1 MLKLFKHLK
10 PYSKQLVFI
19 LILLFIQTMA
29 QLYLPTLLSK
39 IVDTG
44 IINGD
49 VNYILKIGGIMI
61 GIAFIGSICTIFA
74 SFISSK
80 VSMGL
85 GRDLRRNIFT
95 KAETFSLNEID
106 TIGTASLITRT
117 TNDVNQVQQVVIM
130 ILRMMVTA
138 PLTCIGGIIMAVS
151 VNKKLSLILLVS
163 MPIVIITIL
172 FIGKKGMPLFKAMQV
187 KLDKINK
194 ILRENL
200 TGIRVIR
207 AFNKQSFE
215 KKRFDEA
222 NDDFTNNAIKVNKIT
237 ALLMP
242 LLMLILNLTSVAI
255 LWFGANRINSGVM
268 EVGNLMAFLQYV
280 MQIMFSLIMVSMLFI
295 MIPRASASAERIN
308 EVLKMEPSINDSN
321 NLINESTEKG
331 YVEFKDVSYFYPGAE
346 NPALS
351 NISFKTN
358 PGETTAIIGGTGSGK
373 STILN
378 LITRFYDV
386 SKGEI
391 LVDGINIK
399 NMSQDTLRSK
409 IGFVPQKAMLF
420 SGTISENLKY
430 GKEDATNEDL
440 IHAAKI
446 AQAYEFISEKEN
458 GFDSIVEQ
466 GGKNF
471 SGGQKQRL
479 AIARALVRKPEVY
492 LFDDSFSALDFKTD
506 SKLRAALKSET
517 KNSAVIIVAQRVS
530 TIMDADRILVLDEG
544 KIVGIGTH
552 KELLKNCAIY
562 QEIASSQLS
571 EEELSNEHR

>member
-10 PYSKQLVFI
+10 PYSKQLIFI

-29 QLYLPTLLSK
+29 QLYLPTLLSE

-44 IINGD
+44 IIKGD

-61 GIAFIGSICTIFA
+61 CVAFIGSICTIFA

-85 GRDLRRNIFT
+85 GRDLRRKIFT
-95 KAETFSLNEID
+95 RAETFSLNEID

-117 TNDVNQVQQVVIM
+117 TNDVNQIQQVVIM

-138 PLTCIGGIIMAVS
+138 PLTCIGGIIMAIS

-163 MPIVIITIL
+163 MPIVIITI
-172 FIGKKGMPLFKAMQV
+172 FVIGKKGMPMFKAMQV
-187 KLDKINK
+187 KLDKINR

-308 EVLKMEPSINDSN
+308 EVLNMEPSINDSN
-321 NLINESTEKG
+321 NLINENNEKG
-331 YVEFKDVSYFYPGAE
+331 YVEFKNVSYFYPGAE
-346 NPALS
+346 NPALN

-391 LVDGINIK
+391 LVDGVNIK
-399 NMSQDTLRSK
+399 NISQENLRNK
-409 IGFVPQKAMLF
+409 IGFVPQKAVLF
-420 SGTISENLKY
+420 SGTIGENLRY
-430 GKEDATNEDL
+430 GKEDATEDEL

-446 AQAYEFISEKEN
+446 AQSYEFITEKEN
-458 GFDSIVEQ
+458 GFESIVEQ
-466 GGKNF
+466 NGKNF

-479 AIARALVRKPEVY
+479 AIARALVRKPEIY

-506 SKLRAALKSET
+506 AKLRAALKSET

-544 KIVGIGTH
+544 NIVGIGTH